1 MDGNDSDHSDIFFL
15 KEEDFLKYLA
25 SVSHHSEITSCPQ
38 QSTEKE
44 DNQVI
49 ILILQ
54 ILLKV

>member
-1 MDGNDSDHSDIFFL
+1 MEMIQIIQILFFFF
-15 KEEDFLKYLA
+15 KEQHFVKYSA

-44 DNQVI
+44 DNQVTI
-49 ILILQ
+49 P